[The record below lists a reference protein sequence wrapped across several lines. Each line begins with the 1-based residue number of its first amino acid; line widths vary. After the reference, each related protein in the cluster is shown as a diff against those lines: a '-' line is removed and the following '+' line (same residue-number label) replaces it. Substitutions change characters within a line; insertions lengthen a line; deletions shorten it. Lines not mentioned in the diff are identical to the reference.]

1 MDMRDKLSEW
11 VEVFLKNR
19 DVFNRVITGFENV
32 NGDILVKRTTGD
44 LFVFVRP
51 ELDSVDDVSS
61 RDGPSVL
68 ALLNTKGNLDFVI
81 KNWDVLSKKKELCI
95 YFVNPMANDKW
106 LLFPHTHNQITEKSA
121 LRKGLESMFSM
132 VPSV

>member
-1 MDMRDKLSEW
+1 MDMREKLSEW

-19 DVFNRVITGFENV
+19 DVFNRIITGFEKV
-32 NGDILVKRTTGD
+32 NGDILVKRTTND

-51 ELDSVDDVSS
+51 ELERVDDVSS
-61 RDGPSVL
+61 RDGPCVL
-68 ALLNTKGNLDFVI
+68 AVLNNKRNLDVII
-81 KNWDVLSKKKELCI
+81 KNWDALSKKKELCV
-95 YFVNPMANDKW
+95 YFVNPLANDKW